1 MEVGLTIRSGQKVQ
15 GSATHKLMDAHRVC
29 KAGFQTQAVGERRH
43 FSVTARTNLDYY
55 PSKLA
60 TILLNA

>member
-15 GSATHKLMDAHRVC
+15 GFATHKLTDAHRVC

-43 FSVTARTNLDYY
+43 FSVTARTNLDY
-55 PSKLA
+55 
-60 TILLNA
+60 